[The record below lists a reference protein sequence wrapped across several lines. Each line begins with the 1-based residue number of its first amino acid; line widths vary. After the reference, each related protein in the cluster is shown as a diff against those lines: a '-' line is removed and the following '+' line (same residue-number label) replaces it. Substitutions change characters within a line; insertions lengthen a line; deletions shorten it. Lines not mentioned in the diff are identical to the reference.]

1 MRWLEEIRVKTQPR
15 LEKQVKQFLLE
26 TAASIAHKKHLRQ
39 ASVYSHYSA
48 PIGFSLVLSWD
59 TPSVPSEGSET
70 SMLILDG
77 LQALGFVDH
86 TVLLKVEGLK
96 IELLAS

>member
-1 MRWLEEIRVKTQPR
+1 MRWIEEIRVKTQPK
-15 LEKQVKQFLLE
+15 LESQVKQFLLE
-26 TAASIAHKKHLRQ
+26 SAASIAGKKHLRQ

-48 PIGFSLVLSWD
+48 PVGFSLVLSWD

-77 LQALGFVDH
+77 LKAIGFVDY
-86 TVLLKVEGLK
+86 TVLLNGQKR
-96 IELLAS
+96 